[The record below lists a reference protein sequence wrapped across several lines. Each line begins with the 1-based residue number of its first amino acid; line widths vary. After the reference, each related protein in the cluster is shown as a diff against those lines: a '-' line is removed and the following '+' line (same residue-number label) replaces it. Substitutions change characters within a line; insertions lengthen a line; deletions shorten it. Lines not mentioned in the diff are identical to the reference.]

1 MLDAMNQGGDLAV
14 EPNVREPQGV
24 VVTDP
29 SAAQVDQNVTAM
41 LEMMSRPPAPAQETV
56 TLLRSE
62 LEGILR
68 DLEDAQ
74 AGVSTNSPSHN
85 IRKLRDLLALPQEQ
99 LWAVHSV
106 GPQEWYP
113 VFSKEDGERRAQE
126 IRDACAHAKECMA
139 VRGESVEHY
148 PEIVV
153 NVIPSPWPPAEHFE
167 ILAELW
173 NQEADDLRETLLQER
188 QARDPESEGIEV

>member
-1 MLDAMNQGGDLAV
+1 MLDAKNQGSDLAV
-14 EPNVREPQGV
+14 EPNVREPEPV
-24 VVTDP
+24 VVVDP
-29 SAAQVDQNVTAM
+29 SAAKVDQNVAAM

-113 VFSKEDGERRAQE
+113 TFNKEDAEKHAQE
-126 IRDACAHAKECMA
+126 IRDACAHAKEHLA
-139 VRGESVEHY
+139 AKGESVEHY

-173 NQEADDLRETLLQER
+173 SQEAERLSETLQIER
-188 QARDPESEGIEV
+188 QARDPESEGFEV

>member
-14 EPNVREPQGV
+14 EPNVREPEALEV
-24 VVTDP
+24 KEL
-29 SAAQVDQNVTAM
+29 SAAEVDPQVAAM
-41 LEMMSRPPAPAQETV
+41 LEMMTRPPAPAQETV

-85 IRKLRDLLALPQEQ
+85 IRKLRDLLALPQER

-106 GPQEWYP
+106 GPREWYP

-126 IRDACAHAKECMA
+126 IRDACAHAKERMA
-139 VRGESVEHY
+139 ARGESVEHY

-173 NQEADDLRETLLQER
+173 SQEAERLSETLQIER
-188 QARDPESEGIEV
+188 QARDPESEGVEV